1 MTATTGARRS
11 EGSNAAS
18 NERYIG
24 LMSGTSMDGVDGV
37 LVDFA
42 GAAPAVLAAVH
53 QPFPDTLREAF
64 GALQQPGEDEIHREA
79 LAANALARVYAD
91 CVTGLLG
98 TAGLP
103 AAGVRAIGAHGQ
115 TIRHRPS
122 RYDGIGYTRQSQH
135 PALLAELAG
144 IDVIADFRSRD
155 IAAGGQGAPLVPA
168 VHRALFGA
176 GDEVR
181 VVCNLGGISNISI
194 LPPTVGTSQA
204 STSQTSTSPANTVL
218 GFDCGPA
225 NALLDHWIEAHRG
238 LPYDAGGAWAASGQV
253 DTALLDAMLAEPYF
267 ALPPPKS
274 TGRDLFHPQW
284 LEQKLGDTHRRPEDV
299 QATLAALT
307 VEAIARDVRRHAP
320 QTARLILCGGGAHN
334 GTVRAR
340 LSMALPGVVV
350 ETTADHG
357 VPVSQVEALAFA
369 WLARQFT
376 LREPGNL
383 ASVTGAAGPRVLG
396 ALYPR

>member
-1 MTATTGARRS
+1 MTAS
-11 EGSNAAS
+11 GSS
-18 NERYIG
+18 ERYIG

-42 GAAPAVLAAVH
+42 GASPAVLAAVH
-53 QPFPDTLREAF
+53 QPFPDALREAF

-79 LAANALARVYAD
+79 LAANALAHVYAD
-91 CVTGLLG
+91 CVKALLG
-98 TAGLP
+98 AARLCAGDII
-103 AAGVRAIGAHGQ
+103 AIGAHGQ
-115 TIRHRPS
+115 TIRHRPG

-135 PALLAELAG
+135 PALLAELSG

-168 VHRALFGA
+168 LHRALFAAPG
-176 GDEVR
+176 EVR

-194 LPPTVGTSQA
+194 LPPLQGDAGQG
-204 STSQTSTSPANTVL
+204 TVL

-225 NALLDHWIEAHRG
+225 NALLDHWIEAHQG
-238 LPYDAGGAWAASGQV
+238 LPYDANGDWAASGQV
-253 DTALLDAMLAEPYF
+253 DAALLDVLLAEPYF

-284 LEQKLGDTHRRPEDV
+284 LRDKLGDTPRRPQDV

-307 VEAIARDVRRHAP
+307 AEAIARDIRRHAP
-320 QTARLILCGGGAHN
+320 EARRLMLCGGGAHN
-334 GTVRAR
+334 GYVRTR
-340 LSMALPGVVV
+340 LAQALPGVTV
-350 ETTADHG
+350 ETTAQHG

-369 WLARQFT
+369 WLARQFM
-376 LREPGNL
+376 LRVPGNL